1 LGKLGWT
8 EKEYFTCSPYMFFA
22 ACEGYF
28 DKVDE
33 QQMMFRRLAEITHK
47 SMGGKADSRELW
59 PLWGD
64 KQKAVD
70 TIVWGSKDEADD
82 LRKRIEKAHG
92 IKLS

>member
-1 LGKLGWT
+1 
-8 EKEYFTCSPYMFFA
+8 
-22 ACEGYF
+22 
-28 DKVDE
+28 
-33 QQMMFRRLAEITHK
+33 
-47 SMGGKADSRELW
+47 MGGKADSRELW

-64 KQKAVD
+64 KQKTVD